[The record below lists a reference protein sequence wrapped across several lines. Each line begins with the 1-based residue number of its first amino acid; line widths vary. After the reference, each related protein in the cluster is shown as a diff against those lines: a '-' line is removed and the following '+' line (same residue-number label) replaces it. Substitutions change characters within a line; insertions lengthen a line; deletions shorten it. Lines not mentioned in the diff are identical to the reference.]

1 MKKIILTLAIIAF
14 MVGTISISYGQ
25 EPDKR
30 SEKAREK
37 LQKAQ
42 NDSIAL
48 VYQKLKTESEVKFKN
63 NNENIAVSKARI
75 ANEKNKIKTKDE
87 NKLTELQQKNTY
99 LKKKLDDYKIDG
111 KEKWDIFKAG
121 FSQDMD
127 DLSKALTDLTVKS
140 VN

>member
-1 MKKIILTLAIIAF
+1 MAIIAL

-42 NDSIAL
+42 NDSIAS
-48 VYQKLKTESEVKFKN
+48 VYQKFKTESEVKFKN
-63 NNENIAVSKARI
+63 DNENIAVSKARI
-75 ANEKNKIKTKDE
+75 ANEKNKLKTKDE
-87 NKLTELQQKNTY
+87 KKLTELQQKNTY